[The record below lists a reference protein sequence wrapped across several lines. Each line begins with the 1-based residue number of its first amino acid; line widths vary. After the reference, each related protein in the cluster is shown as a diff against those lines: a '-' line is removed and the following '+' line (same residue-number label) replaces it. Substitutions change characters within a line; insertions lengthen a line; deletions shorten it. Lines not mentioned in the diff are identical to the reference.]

1 MYSYLNVKTL
11 SFCMAYVT
19 NAPNWVLLI
28 ICSTQSTYG
37 TIDHVLDLSL
47 TCLRPSFHWT
57 HCYWDISFLCA
68 CFWG

>member
-1 MYSYLNVKTL
+1 
-11 SFCMAYVT
+11 MAYVT

-28 ICSTQSTYG
+28 ICSTQSTYPG

-47 TCLRPSFHWT
+47 TCLRPSFPWT